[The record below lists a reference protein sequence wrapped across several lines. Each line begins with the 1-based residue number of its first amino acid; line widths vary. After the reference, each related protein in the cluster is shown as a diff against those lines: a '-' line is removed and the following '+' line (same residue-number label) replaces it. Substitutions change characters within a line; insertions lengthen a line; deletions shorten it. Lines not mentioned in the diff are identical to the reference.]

1 MPKQL
6 KRHRYFYYM
15 KAIFWSK
22 YGSSEHL
29 KLQELPTPIPK
40 EDEVL
45 IEIKATSVN
54 RSDCAMF
61 YAKPFFMRL
70 MTGLSKP
77 KSGILGTEFSG
88 VVAGLGD
95 GVASFKIGD
104 AVFGLNPDGLCSHA
118 EYMVIDQSAAIALKP
133 STLSFEEAGA
143 CTEGAHY
150 AQNMINK
157 VSLKR
162 GDKVIINGA
171 TGGIGSAALQLAKY
185 YGAEVTAVG
194 NTKNL
199 ELLKSLGADF
209 VINYEK
215 EDFSK
220 LKGQYNY
227 VFDTVGKSTFFKC
240 KHLLKPT
247 GVYESSELGPYAQN
261 VFLSLI
267 GLVSKGRKVKFPF
280 PTDTNASLFLVKKL
294 MESGQMR
301 PVIDRTYSLEDV
313 GKAFEYV
320 VAGNKTGNVAIT
332 V

>member
-1 MPKQL
+1 
-6 KRHRYFYYM
+6 M
-15 KAIFWSK
+15 KAIHWKK
-22 YGSSEHL
+22 YGSPEHL
-29 KLQELPTPIPK
+29 EFQELPTPIPK
-40 EDEVL
+40 ENEVL
-45 IEIKATSVN
+45 VQIKATSVN
-54 RSDCAMF
+54 RTDCAMF

-88 VVAGLGD
+88 IVAGLGG
-95 GVASFKIGD
+95 GVEAFQIGD

-118 EYMVIDQSAAIALKP
+118 EYMVIDQDSAIALKP
-133 STLSFEEAGA
+133 SKLSFEEAGA

-162 GDKVIINGA
+162 GDKVIVNGA

-199 ELLKSLGADF
+199 DLLKSLGADF

-215 EDFSK
+215 EDFNQ
-220 LKGQYNY
+220 LKGQYDY
-227 VFDTVGKSTFFKC
+227 IFDTVGKSTFFEC

-261 VFLSLI
+261 IFLSLI
-267 GLVSKGRKVKFPF
+267 GLVSKWKKVKFPF
-280 PTDTNASLFLVKKL
+280 PKDINASLLLVKKL

-301 PVIDRTYSLEDV
+301 PVIDRTYSMEDV

-320 VAGNKTGNVAIT
+320 AAGNKTGNVAIT
-332 V
+332 L

>member
-1 MPKQL
+1 
-6 KRHRYFYYM
+6 M

-22 YGSSEHL
+22 YGSPKHL
-29 KLQELPTPIPK
+29 KFQELPTPIPK
-40 EDEVL
+40 GNEVL
-45 IEIKATSVN
+45 VEIKATSVN
-54 RSDCAMF
+54 RTDCAMF

-88 VVAGLGD
+88 VLVGLGE

-118 EYMVIDQSAAIALKP
+118 EYMVIDQDAAIALKP
-133 STLSFEEAGA
+133 SKLSFEEAGA

-150 AQNMINK
+150 AQNMMNK
-157 VSLKR
+157 VPLKI
-162 GDKVIINGA
+162 GDKVIVNGA

-199 ELLKSLGADF
+199 DLLKSLGADF
-209 VINYEK
+209 VINYQK
-215 EDFSK
+215 EDFTQ
-220 LKGQYNY
+220 LIGQYDY
-227 VFDTVGKSTFFKC
+227 IFDTVGKSTFSKC

-247 GVYESSELGPYAQN
+247 GVYQSSELGPYAQN
-261 VFLSLI
+261 VFLALI
-267 GLVSKGRKVKFPF
+267 GLVSKGKKVKFPI
-280 PTDTNASLFLVKKL
+280 PKDTNTSVFLVKKL
-294 MESGQMR
+294 IESGQMR
-301 PVIDRTYSLEDV
+301 AVIDRTYALEDV

-320 VAGNKTGNVAIT
+320 GAGNKTGNVALTI
-332 V
+332 